1 MASEDS
7 TGPLP
12 VRLLNDSY
20 GVQVQHNQRFSLFP
34 ILPAEL
40 RVYIWLGY
48 LRRHRIVGIDLHT
61 ESDARPD
68 YGDGDGASQSSQSSE
83 APPLSLYSET
93 NELGNLVSGQ
103 DYCVVLSRQHKLSP
117 LLRVNAEARAV
128 ALSFYRLRIPCR
140 SRREPSH
147 NGHGHGHDR
156 RVYINPEFDF
166 VHVQLGPG
174 AVRRGQAQGLP
185 RPPPERLVD
194 FLYDCKA
201 YDPRD
206 RGVLH
211 LVVGNGDASR
221 FQLPH
226 EPCLVAPQALDAFT
240 STLVNL
246 QTLYFYIRADAARIM
261 ATELIAGRIRYNRGV
276 PMEAR
281 CSEDIEFLG
290 NDPRR
295 IEYDLRLVCVGDDPR
310 ASLWVWQEMLR
321 SFGIDETATA
331 TTDVRFLLTSTI
343 TMASTD
349 DDCTIRSRGDA
360 KKYAQAEERR
370 WQALFDKT
378 TGPFRGMANP
388 YSPAQVADAVYAA
401 GFWLVDA
408 DAFGAMPE
416 RAGFFGQGPRSTTH
430 RWDIKHDATLTA
442 HRPQLGLFSLDP

>member
-1 MASEDS
+1 MASKDS
-7 TGPLP
+7 VGSLP

-20 GVQVQHNQRFSLFP
+20 RVQVQHSQRFSLFP
-34 ILPAEL
+34 TLPAEI
-40 RVYIWLGY
+40 RVCIWLGY

-61 ESDARPD
+61 ESDAGLD
-68 YGDGDGASQSSQSSE
+68 DGPSQSSE

-103 DYCVVLSRQHKLSP
+103 DYCVVLSPQHKLSP

-128 ALSFYRLRIPCR
+128 ALGFYRLRLPYS
-140 SRREPSH
+140 SRRQPLY
-147 NGHGHGHDR
+147 NGHGHDYDR
-156 RVYINPEFDF
+156 RVYISPEFDF
-166 VHVQLGPG
+166 IHVQLGSG
-174 AVRRGQAQGLP
+174 AVRRGQSQRLP
-185 RPPPERLVD
+185 RPPPERLAD

-201 YDPRD
+201 YDPRG

-226 EPCLVAPQALDAFT
+226 NPCLVAPQALDAFT

-246 QTLYFYIRADAARIM
+246 QTLYFYIRAGTARIM
-261 ATELIAGRIRYNRGV
+261 ATELIADRIRYNRGV
-276 PMEAR
+276 PIEAR
-281 CSEDIEFLG
+281 CSEDVVFLG

-295 IEYDLRLVCVGDDPR
+295 IEHDLRLVCVGHDPR

-321 SFGIDETATA
+321 AFSINETATA
-331 TTDVRFLLTSTI
+331 TTDLRFLLTSTI
-343 TMASTD
+343 TIPSTENGRP
-349 DDCTIRSRGDA
+349 IRSRGDA

-370 WQALFDKT
+370 WQALFDNT

-388 YSPAQVADAVYAA
+388 DTPAQVAEAVYAA

-416 RAGFFGQGPRSTTH
+416 RAGFFGQGPRSTTY
-430 RWDIKHDATLTA
+430 RWDMKHDATLTA
-442 HRPQLGLFSLDP
+442 HRPQLGLFSLDL